1 MKESI
6 DYNVI
11 TSDAALTM
19 LDSHIEFLAR
29 VSKQA
34 ALNLMD
40 EVLSDI
46 ESLSKYPERFPIF
59 NSEFI
64 PDSRYRKM
72 LSAKRYLVIYEIDGN
87 DVNIDYIVDC
97 RQDYEWL
104 LL

>member
-1 MKESI
+1 MKEGI

-19 LDSHIEFLAR
+19 LDSHIEFLAQ
-29 VSKQA
+29 VSTQA

-46 ESLSKYPERFPIF
+46 ESLSKFPERFPF
-59 NSEFI
+59 FYSEFI
-64 PDSRYRKM
+64 PDGRYRKM
-72 LSAKRYLVIYEIDGN
+72 LSAKRYLVIYEIEGVDIS
-87 DVNIDYIVDC
+87 VDYIVDC

-104 LL
+104 LM

>member
-29 VSKQA
+29 VSMQA
-34 ALNLMD
+34 TLNLMD

-46 ESLSKYPERFPIF
+46 ESLSKYPERFPF
-59 NSEFI
+59 FDSEFI

-72 LSAKRYLVIYEIDGN
+72 LSAKRYLIIYEIDGN
-87 DVNIDYIVDC
+87 DVNVDYIVDC

>member
-1 MKESI
+1 MNESI
-6 DYNVI
+6 DYNI
-11 TSDAALTM
+11 TISDAALTM

-29 VSKQA
+29 VSMQA

-46 ESLSKYPERFPIF
+46 ESLSKFPERFPVF
-59 NSEFI
+59 DSEFI

-72 LSAKRYLVIYEIDGN
+72 LSAKRYLVIYEIEGV
-87 DVNIDYIVDC
+87 DVSVDYIVDC

-104 LL
+104 LF